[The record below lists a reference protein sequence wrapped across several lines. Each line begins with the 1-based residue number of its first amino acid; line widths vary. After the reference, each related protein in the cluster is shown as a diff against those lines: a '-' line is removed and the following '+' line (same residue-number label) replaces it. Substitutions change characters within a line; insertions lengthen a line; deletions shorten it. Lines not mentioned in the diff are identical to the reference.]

1 MYNLS
6 LPALNENKVSGR
18 FSFITWIS
26 GGGEGRVPKKMR
38 EEEVMMKDGMKTE
51 MNYRR
56 LLGPLLMYIRVGD
69 EERGARWV
77 VFIE

>member
-6 LPALNENKVSGR
+6 LPALNENKVSGH

-26 GGGEGRVPKKMR
+26 EGLVPKKMR